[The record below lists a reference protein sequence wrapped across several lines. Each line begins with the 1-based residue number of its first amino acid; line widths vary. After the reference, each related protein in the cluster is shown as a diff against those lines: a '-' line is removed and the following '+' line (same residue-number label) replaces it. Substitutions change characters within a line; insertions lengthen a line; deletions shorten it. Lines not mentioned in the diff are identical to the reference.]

1 MGELD
6 ERTKAL
12 VSAITLLAVNLL
24 ALFGVQLNHDAV
36 WQVVAA
42 VAVIVSTAYGIWKNH
57 NFTPEAAQAQQY
69 LDLLKEKS
77 ANDAKHMREGD

>member
-12 VSAITLLAVNLL
+12 VSAIALLAVNLL
-24 ALFGVQLNHDAV
+24 ALFGVQLNHDTV

-42 VAVIVSTAYGIWKNH
+42 VAIIATTIYGVWKNH
-57 NFTPEAAQAQQY
+57 NFTPEAQRAQEY
-69 LDLLKEKS
+69 LDMLKGKE
-77 ANDAKHMREGD
+77 